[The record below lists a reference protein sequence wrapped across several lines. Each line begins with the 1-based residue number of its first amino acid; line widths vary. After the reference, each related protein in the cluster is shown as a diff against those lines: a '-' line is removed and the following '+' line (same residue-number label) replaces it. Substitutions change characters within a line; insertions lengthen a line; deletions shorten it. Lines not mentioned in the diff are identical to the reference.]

1 MGVVSSDRVFKVID
15 TDSHIEN
22 RGTYEVARVEGQIKF
37 DAVQFAYIPGEPVL
51 RGITFEAKPR
61 QTTAIVG
68 ATGAGKT
75 SVVNLISRFY
85 EIQSGTILL
94 DGRSIQDFELS
105 NLRSQIAV
113 VLQDVFLFS
122 DTIYNNITLKQDIP
136 LEEVRKAAKF
146 IGVDDFIQ
154 SLPGGYSYSVGERGA
169 VLSAGQRQLI
179 AFLRAYMANPSILI
193 MDEATSSV
201 DTHTEELIQLASEKL
216 MMNRTSIVIAH
227 RLATIQRADQIL
239 VLDKGNIVERG
250 QHQELLDRG
259 GVYKSLYDLQ
269 FVEHPAEQSDT

>member
-1 MGVVSSDRVFKVID
+1 M
-15 TDSHIEN
+15 
-22 RGTYEVARVEGQIKF
+22 
-37 DAVQFAYIPGEPVL
+37 
-51 RGITFEAKPR
+51 
-61 QTTAIVG
+61 
-68 ATGAGKT
+68 
-75 SVVNLISRFY
+75 
-85 EIQSGTILL
+85 